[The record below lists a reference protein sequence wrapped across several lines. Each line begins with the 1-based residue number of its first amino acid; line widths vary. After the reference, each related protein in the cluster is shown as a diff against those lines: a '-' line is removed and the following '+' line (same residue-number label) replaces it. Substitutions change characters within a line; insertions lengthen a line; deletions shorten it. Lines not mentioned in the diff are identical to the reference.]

1 MKWTTPSNTAW
12 RDICLSLSGGQKFT
26 KLDLSHAYQQIML
39 QEESQKLVTINTH
52 KGLYRYTR
60 WPFGVASAPAIFQQA
75 MDVVL
80 QGIPN
85 AMCYLDDIMVTGASD
100 QQHLAC

>member
-1 MKWTTPSNTAW
+1 
-12 RDICLSLSGGQKFT
+12 
-26 KLDLSHAYQQIML
+26 
-39 QEESQKLVTINTH
+39 
-52 KGLYRYTR
+52 
-60 WPFGVASAPAIFQQA
+60 

-100 QQHLAC
+100 QQHLATLAAVLERLQAYGFRVKKSKCEFMGASVE